1 MKNQVFCYLKGK
13 TNLRSSEADARSLP
27 HDPNHV
33 VNGALVLVEDDVVE
47 RHIPS
52 RLVKNGVTG
61 GRGLVVGSPGKGLLL
76 SMLVVVERRTTTID
90 DHQSLGKTAMGGV
103 EEESRAKRIGI

>member
-1 MKNQVFCYLKGK
+1 MKNKVFFYLEGK

-33 VNGALVLVEDDVVE
+33 VDGALVLVGDDVVE

-52 RLVKNGVTG
+52 RLVKNGV
-61 GRGLVVGSPGKGLLL
+61 S
-76 SMLVVVERRTTTID
+76 TTEA
-90 DHQSLGKTAMGGV
+90 LW
-103 EEESRAKRIGI
+103 